1 MKIGYL
7 GPEGT
12 FSEQAATEY
21 SSVFENSYMIKFP
34 TIYKVI
40 QAVANDEVDY
50 AVVPFENSI
59 EGTVTTT
66 LDSLIFDFD
75 LYIKT
80 EIVINIEQNL
90 LIKKGCNVKNI
101 NKIISH
107 QQGISQCEK
116 FIRKYYPNAIIETV
130 SSTSEAARVVSIS
143 DGDVA
148 SISPSRSAD
157 VYNLDIA
164 YNSIQD
170 DNKNATRF
178 LVITKEDTRFKS
190 IDKTSIVF
198 STENKPG
205 ELYKILDII
214 SIWDLNMTKI
224 ESRPKK
230 HELGTYCFFA
240 DLESNNLNDLQDAL
254 KMVERKTIFYKNLG
268 SYSTFNK

>member
-21 SSVFENSYMIKFP
+21 SSVFDNSYMIKFP

-66 LDSLIFDFD
+66 LDALIFEFD

-80 EIVINIEQNL
+80 EIIINIEQNL

-143 DGDVA
+143 DGDIA

-178 LVITKEDTRFKS
+178 LVLTKEDTRFKN

-198 STENKPG
+198 STKNKPG

-224 ESRPKK
+224 ESRPQK

-240 DLESNNLNDLQDAL
+240 DLESNNLKDLQDAL